1 MKSFIFG
8 LILCLCTLSVYAA
21 PPYIGVSAGENLA
34 FTNQSCLSV
43 SQKVLKKDGFKKL
56 ALAGDNVFAAFNRGN
71 NYQYKAMVRCMETQ
85 NTFVIVVVANSTKTI
100 KAKAH
105 NLRLAIQKHFS
116 PVTATQ
122 VETTTSKPVTSL
134 KVKPSYANN
143 SAKTWQDS
151 LLGRGQCLERAETA
165 LRNSG
170 FARNFEIDYEK
181 LALSGL
187 NENAYQGIVR
197 CLPDQQIILFKVFGK
212 SAQSAKS
219 LLEILQLNF

>member
-1 MKSFIFG
+1 MKSFILG
-8 LILCLCTLSVYAA
+8 LILCLCTLSAYAA

-43 SQKVLKKDGFKKL
+43 SQKVLKEDGFKKL

-71 NYQYKAMVRCMETQ
+71 NYQYKAMVRCMENQ
-85 NTFVIVVVANSTKTI
+85 NTFVIIVVANSTKTI

-116 PVTATQ
+116 PITPA
-122 VETTTSKPVTSL
+122 ETTTSKPVASL
-134 KVKPSYANN
+134 KVKPSYANG

-151 LLGRGQCLERAETA
+151 LLGRSQCLERAETA

-187 NENAYQGIVR
+187 NENAYQGMVR
-197 CLPDQQIILFKVFGK
+197 CLPEQRIILFKVFGK